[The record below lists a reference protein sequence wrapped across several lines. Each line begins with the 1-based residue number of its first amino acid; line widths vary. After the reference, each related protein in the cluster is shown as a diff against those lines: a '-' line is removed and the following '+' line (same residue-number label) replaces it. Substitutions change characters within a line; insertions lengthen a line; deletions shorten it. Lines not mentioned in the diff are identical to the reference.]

1 MQKLTRTP
9 EIAVV
14 YEKTQLLWS
23 SLQCFNPLAFCFN
36 NISDNEAALARNL
49 LSELYPVSGPRE
61 ITVLKSYQFSLI
73 MPAQAGPLA

>member
-61 ITVLKSYQFSLI
+61 ITAEQRQRNVL
-73 MPAQAGPLA
+73 

>member
-14 YEKTQLLWS
+14 
-23 SLQCFNPLAFCFN
+23 CFNPLTFCFN

-49 LSELYPVSGPRE
+49 LSELYPVPGPWE
-61 ITVLKSYQFSLI
+61 ITAEQRQRNVL
-73 MPAQAGPLA
+73 

>member
-23 SLQCFNPLAFCFN
+23 SLQCFNPLTFCFN
-36 NISDNEAALARNL
+36 NISDNEAALARTALARNL
-49 LSELYPVSGPRE
+49 LSELYPVPGPWE
-61 ITVLKSYQFSLI
+61 ITAEQRQRNVL
-73 MPAQAGPLA
+73 